1 MAVYSEADRHA
12 RHVQLADQAFC
23 IGPPAAK
30 DSYLRKDRVLQV
42 SHHPLLSY
50 TPRMLCT
57 ASICRT
63 GFSLLT
69 EGVAHVLGFCSHR
82 TC

>member
-1 MAVYSEADRHA
+1 MSMVFWSSAGIPTVAVYSEADRHA

-42 SHHPLLSY
+42 SHHQLL
-50 TPRMLCT
+50 C
-57 ASICRT
+57 
-63 GFSLLT
+63 
-69 EGVAHVLGFCSHR
+69 
-82 TC
+82 